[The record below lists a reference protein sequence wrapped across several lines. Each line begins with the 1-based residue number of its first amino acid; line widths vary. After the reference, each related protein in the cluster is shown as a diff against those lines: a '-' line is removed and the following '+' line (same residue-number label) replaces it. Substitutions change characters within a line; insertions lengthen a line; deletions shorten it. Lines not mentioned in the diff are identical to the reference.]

1 MDVKQAIRQRRTI
14 RRFENKPVSGTTL
27 RNLVDLSRLYASG
40 GNRQPIRY
48 IAVNTQNVL
57 DEIFPILRWAA
68 YLPNFKIALEQRPK
82 AYIILTCEEKHSV
95 QFDVGAAATT
105 LMLAAEE
112 EGLGTCCLGSFDS
125 KRLKDILGLADD
137 TEPAL
142 VIALG
147 YPDQCSKAVDYTGDV
162 RYYEDETGFL
172 CVPKRNVE
180 DVLTW
185 TV

>member
-14 RRFENKPVSGTTL
+14 RRFENKPISETTL
-27 RNLVDLSRLYASG
+27 RSLVDMSRLYASG

-48 IAVNTQNVL
+48 IAVNTQKVL
-57 DEIFPILRWAA
+57 DEIFPLLRWAA
-68 YLPNFKIALEQRPK
+68 YLPDFKISLEQRPM

-105 LMLAAEE
+105 LMLAAEG
-112 EGLGTCCLGSFDS
+112 EGLGTCCLGAFDS
-125 KRLKDILGLADD
+125 KRLKDILHLDES

-162 RYYEDETGFL
+162 RYYEDETGCL
-172 CVPKRNVE
+172 CVPKRKIE

-185 TV
+185 II